1 MSQPILSWPLQRLP
15 DFCPILTPSPW
26 WRHQMEAFSALLA
39 ICAGNSPVPGE
50 FPTQRPVTRSF
61 VFSLICVWINGWVN
75 NREAGDLRCYRA
87 HYDVTVM
94 FASDWYR
101 AHLLVWDLQVSS
113 DDLASWVTVPDVV
126 MWCSRTCFAIHAV
139 LLLRNEPAINL
150 TSILYIIRWYVSNAS
165 FAHLQMKRIH
175 MYNDVQ
181 NVLSHPISNNVGT
194 YLKSSRKNVGYF
206 GWTL

>member
-1 MSQPILSWPLQRLP
+1 MAITETTRLLP
-15 DFCPILTPSPW
+15 YLNTKSMMTSSNGSIFRVT
-26 WRHQMEAFSALLA
+26 
-39 ICAGNSPVPGE
+39 GNLCGE
-50 FPTQRPVTRSF
+50 FTGPRWIPHTKASAAE
-61 VFSLICVWINGWVN
+61 LCV
-75 NREAGDLRCYRA
+75 LRCYRA

-139 LLLRNEPAINL
+139 LLIRNEPAINL
-150 TSILYIIRWYVSNAS
+150 TSILYIIRWYVWNAS

-181 NVLSHPISNNVGT
+181 KVLTHPISNNVGT
-194 YLKSSRKNVGYF
+194 YLKSSRKNGGHF